1 MYHYKSA
8 YIQKGYGLGGIF
20 RGIRNFFMPLARRVV
35 TTLNKPEVKRVLK
48 TVGKETL
55 NTGSELLLDSIQGND
70 IQSTLNKRINI
81 AKKRI
86 AESIE
91 DGIKSRRTVNNIKRY
106 QHLRD
111 ESPDRHNRFSSSPI
125 KKNSVPSV
133 KTNRLLNR
141 QKIPLRKNRITRKH
155 HKTVFD

>member
-8 YIQKGYGLGGIF
+8 YIQKGHGLGGIF

-48 TVGKETL
+48 TIGKETL
-55 NTGSELLLDSIQGND
+55 NTGSELVLDSIQGND
-70 IQSTLNKRINI
+70 IQSTLNKRIST

-91 DGIKSRRTVNNIKRY
+91 DGIKSKRTVNSIKRY
-106 QHLRD
+106 Q
-111 ESPDRHNRFSSSPI
+111 
-125 KKNSVPSV
+125 
-133 KTNRLLNR
+133 RLLEMNFLTD
-141 QKIPLRKNRITRKH
+141 IIVLALSPLRRTLYLLLKFT
-155 HKTVFD
+155 DY